1 MTHENRSMLFRIIGV
16 TLCTAI
22 TVMPASSAPAVAVA
36 MVSAPGVDRVDPS
49 PGAPVD
55 ALSAGITAFGHELS
69 QVTATPSKNW
79 VASPLSIA
87 YAFAMARAGAGSAT
101 AAEIDRA
108 FGFPSS
114 GTDDAFNAATR
125 KLADPQP
132 KGAGTGRPPT
142 LLIGNALFTAAGQQV
157 GKPFLGT
164 LAAHYGAGVYPVDFH
179 SARATQ
185 TINEWVRAQT
195 ADRIR
200 KLFDHLD
207 PDTRLVLANAVY
219 LRADWE
225 HQFGE
230 TPTEPAPFT
239 RADGST
245 EQVPTMRQD
254 VRLRYAGGDG
264 WQAVELPYTGS
275 DLAMWIMVPSGDKS
289 PDDLLSPSSMAS
301 VRASLRPEYLGLAL
315 PRWNFGTDIDLA
327 DPLQR
332 LGVRQAF
339 DPGAAD
345 FSGIQPG
352 LHIDQAVHR
361 ANITVDERGTEAA
374 AVTGATMLASAPAPP
389 TLVVRADRPFAFVVV
404 HRSTGL
410 PLFVGHV
417 ADPAA
422 HD

>member
-1 MTHENRSMLFRIIGV
+1 MTRGNRRRWSRLIGV
-16 TLCTAI
+16 TLCISI
-22 TVMPASSAPAVAVA
+22 TVVPSSSAPALAVVRVGA
-36 MVSAPGVDRVDPS
+36 TGVERVDPA
-49 PGAPVD
+49 PGAPLD
-55 ALSAGITAFGHELS
+55 ALSAGITAFGYQLS
-69 QVTATPSKNW
+69 QVTAAPSNNW
-79 VASPLSIA
+79 VASPLSVG
-87 YAFAMARAGAGSAT
+87 YAFAMARAGARGTT

-108 FGFPSS
+108 FGFPPA

-125 KLADPQP
+125 QLANARPEGP
-132 KGAGTGRPPT
+132 GTGRPPV
-142 LLIGNALFTAAGQQV
+142 LLVGNALFTAEGLPV
-157 GKPFLGT
+157 GKPFLST
-164 LAAHYGAGVYPVDFH
+164 LAAQYGAGVYRVDFR

-185 TINEWVRAQT
+185 TINDWVRAQT

-200 KLFDHLD
+200 KLFDHLA

-225 HQFGE
+225 HEFGE
-230 TPTEPAPFT
+230 TPTGPAPFT

-245 EQVPTMRQD
+245 EQVPTMHQD
-254 VRLRYAGGDG
+254 ARLRYASGDG
-264 WQAVELPYTGS
+264 WQAVELPYARS
-275 DLAMWIMVPSGDKS
+275 DLAMWIMVPSGNRS
-289 PDDLLSPSSMAS
+289 PDDLLSPASMAS
-301 VRASLRPEYLGLAL
+301 VRASLRPEYLALAL
-315 PRWNFGTDIDLA
+315 PRWNFGTDLDLA

-339 DPGAAD
+339 DAGAAD

-374 AVTGATMLASAPAPP
+374 AVTGAAMLTSAPAPP
-389 TLVVRADRPFAFVVV
+389 NLVVRADRPFAFAVV
-404 HRSTGL
+404 HRPTGL

-422 HD
+422 QR